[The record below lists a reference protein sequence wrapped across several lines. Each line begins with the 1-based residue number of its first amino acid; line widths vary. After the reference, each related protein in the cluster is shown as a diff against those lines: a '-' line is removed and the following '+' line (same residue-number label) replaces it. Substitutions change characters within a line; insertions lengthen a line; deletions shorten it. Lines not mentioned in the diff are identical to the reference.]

1 MEKES
6 TKPKYSMHQNIIYIL
21 RNMWHWN
28 KKLFFMSAAR
38 VPLLVILPFL
48 GILMPKLVID
58 SLTNKSG
65 PLHLTIVIGLVTLGM
80 VLCSTFSEY
89 LDRRI
94 TRVAT
99 SNRMHYLILIY
110 EKIMDTDYENL
121 ENPKGQKMQEK
132 AMYAVHNNSCG
143 PEAIIKAMILL
154 ASNFFGIL
162 LYGSILANLNPLI
175 ILFIIAT
182 SALSFLESR
191 RAQNYEHNKK
201 DSWAYL
207 DKKLDY
213 LLNKCSDYA
222 SGKDIR
228 LYNMTGWFEKM
239 FSILLGDRVKWYKKV
254 EKHNYVSNTVDGFM
268 TLIRDGLA
276 YAYLIYLVLS
286 GKISAANFIL
296 YFGMVAGFS
305 IWLSGITDELMQ
317 INHMSL
323 EICDIR
329 NYLELPDRFNRGSG
343 TQFPAKKE
351 WPCAVEFEHVT
362 FKYPGSDNKILDDF
376 NLKINRGE
384 KIALVGINGAGKTTC
399 IKLLCGFYHPTS
411 GHILVNGKDMTSYN
425 RDDYCRLFT
434 AVFQD
439 IHVLPVSIE
448 QNIAPVEEE
457 NIDKQKV
464 MKCIALAGLDAKVK
478 SLKDGVDSLMVKE
491 VNDGAVQLSGG
502 EMQKLLLARALY
514 KESPILILDEPTAAL
529 DPIAENELYQ
539 KYGKLTSGKTSI
551 FISHRLSSTRFCD
564 RIVFLSD
571 GKITECGTHDELMML
586 NGKYA
591 HMYEIQSHYYKDN
604 VDMQEVG

>member
-1 MEKES
+1 MQNEN
-6 TKPKYSMHQNIIYIL
+6 TKPKYSIHQNIIYIL

-28 KKLFFMSAAR
+28 KKLLFMSAAR

-48 GILMPKLVID
+48 GILMPKLVLD
-58 SLTNKSG
+58 CLTQKSG

-80 VLCSTFSEY
+80 VLCSTLSEY
-89 LDRRI
+89 LDGRI
-94 TRVAT
+94 TYDAV
-99 SNRMHYLILIY
+99 SNRGHYIILID

-121 ENPKGQKMQEK
+121 EDPKGQKMQEK
-132 AMYAVHNNSCG
+132 ASYANHNNSCG
-143 PEAIIKAMILL
+143 TEAIVKALILL
-154 ASNFFGIL
+154 SSNFFGIL

-182 SALSFLESR
+182 SALSFLASR
-191 RAQNYEHNKK
+191 GALNYEHNRK

-213 LLNKCSDYA
+213 LIRKCSDYA

-239 FSILLGDRVKWYKKV
+239 FSMLLGDRVKWYKKV
-254 EKHNYVSNTVDGFM
+254 ENHNYVSNAVDGFM

-286 GKISAANFIL
+286 GKISVADFTL
-296 YFGMVAGFS
+296 YFGTVAGFS

-323 EICDIR
+323 EICDVR
-329 NYLELPDRFNRGSG
+329 NYLELPDRFNRGIG
-343 TQFPAKKE
+343 TPLPLKTE
-351 WPCAVEFEHVT
+351 WPCTVEFEHVT
-362 FKYPGSDNKILDDF
+362 FKYPGSDKKILDDF

-411 GHILVNGKDMTSYN
+411 GQILVNGKNITSYN
-425 RDDYCRLFT
+425 RDEYYKLFT

-448 QNIAPVEEE
+448 QNIAPVDEE

-464 MKCIALAGLDAKVK
+464 MKCIALAGLDEKIK
-478 SLKDGVDSLMVKE
+478 SLKDGTNSLMVKE
-491 VNDGAVQLSGG
+491 VNDGAVQFSGG

-514 KESPILILDEPTAAL
+514 KESPIIILDEPTAAL

-539 KYGKLTSGKTSI
+539 KYGRLTSGKTSI

-564 RIVFLSD
+564 RIVFLSN
-571 GKITECGTHDELMML
+571 GKIAEYGTHDELMRL